1 MPNSPCLLILFLY
14 LLAVTLTPV
23 LTCYPCFAKSSEKF
37 CTDYVGQS
45 PAEIKTARCW
55 YPIKRLMKERP
66 IYWVRVVAADYKEL
80 KSIYSKALK
89 LIKKRRREVP
99 QESYTSLLDH
109 VEQEVL
115 YKVYNLKEGIN
126 KAATYFDCRLC
137 RLHDCNGIR
146 FDCPIED
153 VRIKETGHVSM
164 KCEASFP
171 IPEISSVT
179 WWFVRSIRS
188 DVIQQFMVLHVG
200 SEDTLTINNVNMRNS
215 GSFACDVTVHGTIL
229 LRRFFYLTGV
239 CTDGQHKSANS
250 GSGHRGEHG
259 DPGPCGPA
267 AGSLAGSDRADLH
280 LGHRPDQVEQNNNQ
294 DLGPDWAEQ
303 ITSQNPGQ
311 IGWSRTPARTGSTD
325 RVAPIYRQDPGPDH
339 AELSTSWD
347 PDQVEQTDILD
358 PNHIRQNGPST
369 GTRAGSGGAD
379 CQPGLGSG
387 SDSAE

>member
-115 YKVYNLKEGIN
+115 YKVYNLKEATPCNQTCGIN

-179 WWFVRSIRS
+179 WWFVRSGSVQMGNIRVQTRGQ
-188 DVIQQFMVLHVG
+188 DTGG
-200 SEDTLTINNVNMRNS
+200 SMEIPGRAVR
-215 GSFACDVTVHGTIL
+215 
-229 LRRFFYLTGV
+229 
-239 CTDGQHKSANS
+239 Q
-250 GSGHRGEHG
+250 
-259 DPGPCGPA
+259 PGPWLGQTERTSIWDTDRIRWSRITTKTWDQI
-267 AGSLAGSDRADLH
+267 GRSRSLAKTQGKSGGAEHQPGLDQLIEWRQSTGKTRDRIMQSCPPAGTQTKWSKLTSWTQTTSGRTDHQPEPGL
-280 LGHRPDQVEQNNNQ
+280 DQVE
-294 DLGPDWAEQ
+294 
-303 ITSQNPGQ
+303 
-311 IGWSRTPARTGSTD
+311 RTANRD
-325 RVAPIYRQDPGPDH
+325 
-339 AELSTSWD
+339 
-347 PDQVEQTDILD
+347 
-358 PNHIRQNGPST
+358 
-369 GTRAGSGGAD
+369 
-379 CQPGLGSG
+379 
-387 SDSAE
+387 

>member
-115 YKVYNLKEGIN
+115 YKVYNLKEATPCNQTCGIN

-229 LRRFFYLTGV
+229 LRRFFYLTV
-239 CTDGQHKSANS
+239 TRSTLQSSIDLQAIFQNVLVERQAVLQPPVTQPLLSPNQWL
-250 GSGHRGEHG
+250 
-259 DPGPCGPA
+259 A
-267 AGSLAGSDRADLH
+267 ARTEA
-280 LGHRPDQVEQNNNQ
+280 
-294 DLGPDWAEQ
+294 Q
-303 ITSQNPGQ
+303 ITAAIALATVCLLLAVG
-311 IGWSRTPARTGSTD
+311 GL
-325 RVAPIYRQDPGPDH
+325 YRW
-339 AELSTSWD
+339 AT
-347 PDQVEQTDILD
+347 
-358 PNHIRQNGPST
+358 
-369 GTRAGSGGAD
+369 
-379 CQPGLGSG
+379 
-387 SDSAE
+387 